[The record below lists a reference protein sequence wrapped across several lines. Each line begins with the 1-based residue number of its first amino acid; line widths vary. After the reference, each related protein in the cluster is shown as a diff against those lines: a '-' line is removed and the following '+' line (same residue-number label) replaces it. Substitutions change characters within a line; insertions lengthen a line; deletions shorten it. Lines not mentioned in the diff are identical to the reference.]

1 MPATL
6 GREAALVLLVVASL
20 AAIQARAVRG
30 ARRQL
35 IQELCRRRGRP
46 ERYEEIVAAS
56 ETIAFI
62 AATVVVCAAV
72 GATLLACGGLVA
84 AGRSP
89 AVEASA
95 VAGWIGLAWLLLVVV
110 PALLARFAGP
120 WIVVATWTLWRPIV
134 GLIGPVVHQLGQA
147 AAVLG
152 RAAGQPHPTVAAEQ
166 PHEELKLVVDQAH
179 REGSLAGAARDMI
192 RGVIGLDAVRV
203 AAIMTP
209 RTKMVLIAAATPWEE
224 AIRIAAESGHTR
236 LPVWDRSPD
245 DVVGVL
251 HIRDVLSRLTAG
263 DTAAAAPGIRPLL
276 RPPWFVPES
285 MSVQKLLR
293 EFQRGKTHLA
303 VVTDEFGGVSGLVTI
318 EDALE
323 EIVGEFADLDG
334 REKLELLVDYANGL
348 PPLPAAYAARKA
360 VEDRRVHE
368 CQTPVFLWTEAEQ
381 GRAKLVA
388 EVAPEAPTVKG
399 FVAILAAAVDG
410 RPVEEAAAIPDD
422 LLERLGLA
430 EVLGILRARGLHA
443 ITARIKRGLAAAAT
457 GG

>member
-1 MPATL
+1 MPATFGL
-6 GREAALVLLVVASL
+6 EAALVLLLVASL

-110 PALLARFAGP
+110 PALLARFGGP

-134 GLIGPVVHQLGQA
+134 GLISPVVHQLGKA

-152 RAAGQPHPTVAAEQ
+152 RGTGQPHPTSAAEQ

-209 RTKMVLIAAATPWEE
+209 RTKMVLIAAATPWDE

-323 EIVGEFADLDG
+323 EIVGEIADEHDEAFADGIRMLSAD
-334 REKLELLVDYANGL
+334 A
-348 PPLPAAYAARKA
+348 
-360 VEDRRVHE
+360 
-368 CQTPVFLWTEAEQ
+368 C
-381 GRAKLVA
+381 
-388 EVAPEAPTVKG
+388 EVV
-399 FVAILAAAVDG
+399 AAV
-410 RPVEEAAAIPDD
+410 RIATVN
-422 LLERLGLA
+422 ERLGLHLPDEA
-430 EVLGILRARGLHA
+430 DFDTIGGFVFHQLGRIPEVGEALEAHDARLEVL
-443 ITARIKRGLAAAAT
+443 AAT
-457 GG
+457 RRRIDLVRIERVGKPPRHDR

>member
-6 GREAALVLLVVASL
+6 GLEAALMLLVVASL

-110 PALLARFAGP
+110 PALLARFGGP

-134 GLIGPVVHQLGQA
+134 GLIGPVVNQLGKA
-147 AAVLG
+147 AAMLG
-152 RAAGQPHPTVAAEQ
+152 RGTGQPHPTSAAEQ

-209 RTKMVLIAAATPWEE
+209 RTKMVLIAAATPWDE

-236 LPVWDRSPD
+236 IPVWDRSPD

-263 DTAAAAPGIRPLL
+263 AAATAAPGIRPLL

-323 EIVGEFADLDG
+323 EIVGEIADEHDEAFADGIRILSAD
-334 REKLELLVDYANGL
+334 V
-348 PPLPAAYAARKA
+348 
-360 VEDRRVHE
+360 
-368 CQTPVFLWTEAEQ
+368 C
-381 GRAKLVA
+381 
-388 EVAPEAPTVKG
+388 EVV
-399 FVAILAAAVDG
+399 AAV
-410 RPVEEAAAIPDD
+410 RIATVN
-422 LLERLGLA
+422 ERLGLHLPDEA
-430 EVLGILRARGLHA
+430 DFDTIGGFVFHQFGRIPEVGEALETHDARLEVL
-443 ITARIKRGLAAAAT
+443 AAT
-457 GG
+457 RRRIDLVRIERVGEAAGHDR

>member
-323 EIVGEFADLDG
+323 EIVGEIADEHDEAFADGIRMLSAD
-334 REKLELLVDYANGL
+334 A
-348 PPLPAAYAARKA
+348 
-360 VEDRRVHE
+360 
-368 CQTPVFLWTEAEQ
+368 C
-381 GRAKLVA
+381 
-388 EVAPEAPTVKG
+388 EVV
-399 FVAILAAAVDG
+399 AAV
-410 RPVEEAAAIPDD
+410 RIATVN
-422 LLERLGLA
+422 ERLGLHLPDEA
-430 EVLGILRARGLHA
+430 DFDTIGGFVFHQLGRIPEVGAALEAHDARLEVL
-443 ITARIKRGLAAAAT
+443 AAT
-457 GG
+457 RRRIDLVRIERVGKPPRHDR

>member
-6 GREAALVLLVVASL
+6 GLEAALVLLVVASL

-56 ETIAFI
+56 EAIAFI

-72 GATLLACGGLVA
+72 GATLLAFGGLVA

-110 PALLARFAGP
+110 PALLARFGGP

-134 GLIGPVVHQLGQA
+134 GLIGPVVHQLGKA

-152 RAAGQPHPTVAAEQ
+152 RGVGQPHPTVAAEQ

-251 HIRDVLSRLTAG
+251 HIRDVLSCLTAG
-263 DTAAAAPGIRPLL
+263 GAAAAAPGIRPLL

-323 EIVGEFADLDG
+323 EIVGEIADEHDEAFADGIRMLSAD
-334 REKLELLVDYANGL
+334 A
-348 PPLPAAYAARKA
+348 
-360 VEDRRVHE
+360 
-368 CQTPVFLWTEAEQ
+368 C
-381 GRAKLVA
+381 
-388 EVAPEAPTVKG
+388 EVV
-399 FVAILAAAVDG
+399 AAV
-410 RPVEEAAAIPDD
+410 RIATVN
-422 LLERLGLA
+422 ERLGLHLPEEA
-430 EVLGILRARGLHA
+430 DFDTIGGFVFHQFGRIPEVGEAIEAHDARLEVL
-443 ITARIKRGLAAAAT
+443 AAT
-457 GG
+457 RRRIDLVRIERVGETQRHDR

>member
-6 GREAALVLLVVASL
+6 GLEAALVLLVVASL

-56 ETIAFI
+56 EAIAFI

-72 GATLLACGGLVA
+72 GATLLAFGGLVA

-110 PALLARFAGP
+110 PALLARFGGP

-134 GLIGPVVHQLGQA
+134 GLIGPVVHQLGKA

-152 RAAGQPHPTVAAEQ
+152 RGVGQPHPTVAAEQ

-251 HIRDVLSRLTAG
+251 HIRDVLSCLTAG
-263 DTAAAAPGIRPLL
+263 GAAAAAPGIRPLL

-323 EIVGEFADLDG
+323 EIVGEIADEHDEAFADGIRMLSAD
-334 REKLELLVDYANGL
+334 A
-348 PPLPAAYAARKA
+348 
-360 VEDRRVHE
+360 
-368 CQTPVFLWTEAEQ
+368 C
-381 GRAKLVA
+381 
-388 EVAPEAPTVKG
+388 EVV
-399 FVAILAAAVDG
+399 AAV
-410 RPVEEAAAIPDD
+410 RIATVN
-422 LLERLGLA
+422 ERLGLHLPEEA
-430 EVLGILRARGLHA
+430 DFDTIGGFVFHQFGRIPEVGEAIEAHDARLE
-443 ITARIKRGLAAAAT
+443 LLAAT
-457 GG
+457 GRRIDLMRIERVGETQRHDR

>member
-1 MPATL
+1 MPATFGL
-6 GREAALVLLVVASL
+6 EAALVLLLVASL

-110 PALLARFAGP
+110 PALLARFGGP

-134 GLIGPVVHQLGQA
+134 GLISPVVHQLGKA

-152 RAAGQPHPTVAAEQ
+152 RGTGQPHPTSAAEQ

-209 RTKMVLIAAATPWEE
+209 RTKMVLIAAATPWDE

-323 EIVGEFADLDG
+323 EIVGEIADEHDEAFADGIRMLSAD
-334 REKLELLVDYANGL
+334 A
-348 PPLPAAYAARKA
+348 
-360 VEDRRVHE
+360 
-368 CQTPVFLWTEAEQ
+368 C
-381 GRAKLVA
+381 
-388 EVAPEAPTVKG
+388 EVV
-399 FVAILAAAVDG
+399 AAV
-410 RPVEEAAAIPDD
+410 RIATVN
-422 LLERLGLA
+422 ERLGLHLPDEA
-430 EVLGILRARGLHA
+430 DFDTIGGFVFHQLGCIPEVGAALEAHDARLEVL
-443 ITARIKRGLAAAAT
+443 AAT
-457 GG
+457 RRRIDLVRIERVGKPPRHDR